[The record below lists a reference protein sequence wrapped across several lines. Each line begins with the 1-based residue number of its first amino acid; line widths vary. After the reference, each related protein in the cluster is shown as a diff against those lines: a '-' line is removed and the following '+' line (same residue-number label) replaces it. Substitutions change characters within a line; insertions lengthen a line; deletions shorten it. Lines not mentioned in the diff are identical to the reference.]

1 MLRAMTSAS
10 PPPANEAP
18 GPCHAQRLGL
28 GLGLDGGGTATRW
41 ALAAADGRLL
51 AAGEVGGIS
60 GLMLADA
67 SGRARLQACAS
78 ALATQLAQ
86 QLAAGNPATDAARDV
101 ARDPTRDAE
110 PGAAPASARSPRAVV
125 GRIVAGLS
133 GYASADEATLQTL
146 LAAPFG
152 LPAAAVQLMTDI
164 ELACRAAFAP
174 GAGIVVYA
182 GTGSIAAH
190 LDAKGQL
197 LRAGGRG
204 ALIDDAGGGV
214 WIATRALRALWR
226 LEDAQP
232 GAAAR
237 TALGRAVSA
246 QLGGPDWAHTR
257 AWVYGSATQP
267 PASRGELGRLALA
280 VAAAAQ
286 QGDAQALALLQAAG
300 RELAALARRLRQQ
313 CQSRGLPPL
322 PLAPGGRV
330 WLLHP
335 AVREGFIAAMPAG
348 TDLQAVPAAAE
359 QAAARLAATQSGA

>member
-1 MLRAMTSAS
+1 M
-10 PPPANEAP
+10 P
-18 GPCHAQRLGL
+18 
-28 GLGLDGGGTATRW
+28 
-41 ALAAADGRLL
+41 
-51 AAGEVGGIS
+51 
-60 GLMLADA
+60 
-67 SGRARLQACAS
+67 
-78 ALATQLAQ
+78 
-86 QLAAGNPATDAARDV
+86 
-101 ARDPTRDAE
+101 
-110 PGAAPASARSPRAVV
+110 
-125 GRIVAGLS
+125 
-133 GYASADEATLQTL
+133 ADETALQTL

-164 ELACRAAFAP
+164 ELACRSAFAP
-174 GAGIVVYA
+174 GTGILVYA

-190 LDAKGQL
+190 LDAQGQL

-204 ALIDDAGGGV
+204 AWIDDAGGGV

-237 TALGRAVSA
+237 TGLGRAVAA
-246 QLGGPDWAHTR
+246 QLGGADWTHTR
-257 AWVYGSATQP
+257 AWVYGSAAQP
-267 PASRGELGRLALA
+267 AASRGELGRLALA

-300 RELAALARRLRQQ
+300 RELAALALRLQQQ
-313 CQSRGLPPL
+313 CHSRGLPTL

-335 AVREGFIAAMPAG
+335 AVREAFIAALPAD
-348 TDLQAVPAAAE
+348 TDLQAAPAVTA